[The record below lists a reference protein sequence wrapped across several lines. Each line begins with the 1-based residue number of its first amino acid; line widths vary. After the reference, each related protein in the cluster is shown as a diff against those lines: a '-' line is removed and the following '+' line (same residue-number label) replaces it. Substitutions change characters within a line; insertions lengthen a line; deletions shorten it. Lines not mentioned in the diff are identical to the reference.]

1 MKGKGQ
7 EARER
12 ERREMRRDEGGE
24 GTRDIDG
31 RRRGIR

>member
-12 ERREMRRDEGGE
+12 ERREMRRDDGE